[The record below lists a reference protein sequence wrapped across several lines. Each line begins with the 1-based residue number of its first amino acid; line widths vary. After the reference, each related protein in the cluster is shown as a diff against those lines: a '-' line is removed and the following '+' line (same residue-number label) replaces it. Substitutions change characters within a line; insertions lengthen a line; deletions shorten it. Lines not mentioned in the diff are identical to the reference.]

1 MKNILNKVWDF
12 LVVWGDTINEYRRKN
27 PRINAWY

>member
-1 MKNILNKVWDF
+1 MKLVKKIWDT
-12 LVVWGDTINEYRRKN
+12 LIEWSEELHEYRRKN